1 MLEAFLV
8 HVAYVLVAEEL
19 LTAGEV
25 EVLDEWMKPVSAG
38 VWRFRDALEAGAVVL
53 LVGEA
58 VGCWQEV

>member
-1 MLEAFLV
+1 MAF
-8 HVAYVLVAEEL
+8 VLAAQEL
-19 LTAGEV
+19 LTAEDV

-58 VGCWQEV
+58 AGCLQEF

>member
-1 MLEAFLV
+1 MA
-8 HVAYVLVAEEL
+8 HVAFVLAAEEL

-38 VWRFRDALEAGAVVL
+38 VGRFRDALEAGAVVL

-58 VGCWQEV
+58 VGCQQEV

>member
-1 MLEAFLV
+1 MLEAFLA
-8 HVAYVLVAEEL
+8 HVAFVLAAQEL
-19 LTAGEV
+19 LTAEDV

-58 VGCWQEV
+58 AGCLQEF

>member
-1 MLEAFLV
+1 MLEAFLA
-8 HVAYVLVAEEL
+8 HAAFVLAAEEL

-25 EVLDEWMKPVSAG
+25 EVSDEWLKQVSAG